1 MISIGIEFSTQS
13 VKTVVLDLELKKV
26 VFSDTFDYD
35 SHFPEYGTVGGVLP
49 LPSPETRHTSPFLLL
64 KAIDNCFDRL
74 TSGGV
79 DLSRTRAIKI
89 DAMQHCT
96 VYTNPL
102 FTRHIAD
109 LDPNR
114 SLCDQLSTVFSRQTC
129 PIWED
134 RTPVK
139 AMEYL
144 TQTFLPRGG
153 IEQLTGNKAELR
165 FPAAQ
170 ILHWAVASPEEYEQT
185 SDIFLLSAFITS
197 ILIGKK
203 APVDTGDGW
212 GTNLNHLDIE
222 HPGWC
227 PEVLATI
234 ESWLKEQGVHFPLV
248 EKLGEMVS
256 YDTQTGII
264 HPYFSKKYGVH
275 SQTVVLAG
283 TGDNP
288 AALLG
293 CGGHLVV
300 SLGSSYTVMGTMSEI
315 RPSLEAEFNMFGYA
329 EDQALAL
336 SVMTNGAKVHDHFYR
351 SFFPKANGH
360 HLPEMDWAA
369 YVKRVGPLQLNDKE
383 PLILPYLFD
392 ESTPLKPKGIVRDHL
407 SETDMNGNI
416 RALHLSQVLSLKA
429 HSGHLGTVKKLC
441 MVGGAA
447 SNQVMKQWIADV
459 FNAETYSIKNASLA
473 APLGCAISGA
483 INALGMT
490 YEDALKA
497 FVEIDIAST
506 CRPNPQNN
514 DVTKRLLERYRILEN
529 SV

>member
-1 MISIGIEFSTQS
+1 MIAIGIEFSTQS
-13 VKTVVLDLELKKV
+13 VKSVVLDLALKKV
-26 VFSDTFDYD
+26 VFSDQFDYD
-35 SHFPEYGTVGGVLP
+35 SHFPEYGTTGGVLP
-49 LPSPETRHTSPFLLL
+49 SPSPETRHTSPYLLL
-64 KAIDNCFDRL
+64 KALDKCFDRL
-74 TSGGV
+74 TSARV
-79 DLSRTRAIKI
+79 DLSETRSIKV

-96 VYTNPL
+96 VYTSPL
-102 FTRHIAD
+102 FAQRIAD
-109 LDPNR
+109 LDPVR
-114 SLCDQLSTVFSRQTC
+114 SLHDQLAPVFSRRTC

-139 AMEYL
+139 EIEYL
-144 TQTFLPRGG
+144 AQTLQPKGS
-153 IEQLTGNKAELR
+153 IAQLTGNRAELR

-170 ILHWAVASPEEYEQT
+170 VLQWAAASPEEYEQT

-212 GTNLNHLDIE
+212 GTNLNHLDIK

-227 PEVLATI
+227 PEVLETI
-234 ESWLKEQGVHFPLV
+234 ESRLKEQGVHSPLV

-275 SQTVVLAG
+275 DQTVVLAG

-300 SLGSSYTVMGTMSEI
+300 SLGSSFTLMGTMSEI
-315 RPSLEAEFNMFGYA
+315 RPSPEGEFNVFGYA

-351 SFFPKANGH
+351 SFFPKENGH

-369 YVKRVGPLQLNDKE
+369 YVKLVGPLQLNDKE

-407 SETDMNGNI
+407 SETDINGNI

-447 SNQVMKQWIADV
+447 SNKVMKQWIADV

-490 YEDALKA
+490 YEDALQE
-497 FVEIDIAST
+497 FVEIDMSST
-506 CRPNPQNN
+506 CQPNPQNN
-514 DVTKRLLERYRILEN
+514 DVTKRLLERYRSLEI